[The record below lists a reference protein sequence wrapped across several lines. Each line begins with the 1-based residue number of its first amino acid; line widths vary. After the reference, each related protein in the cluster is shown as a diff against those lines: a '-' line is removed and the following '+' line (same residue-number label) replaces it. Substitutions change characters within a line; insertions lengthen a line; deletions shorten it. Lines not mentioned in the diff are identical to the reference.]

1 MVQKDFSK
9 PGMLTLYLA
18 TFIGFIFQVLFQ
30 LLPSH
35 VNFNINEIF
44 FFVQVFFFFSGGKGC

>member
-1 MVQKDFSK
+1 MLQKDFSK

-18 TFIGFIFQVLFQ
+18 TSIGLIFQVPFQ
-30 LLPSH
+30 LLSSH

-44 FFVQVFFFFSGGKGC
+44 FFGKFCSSSGGKGC